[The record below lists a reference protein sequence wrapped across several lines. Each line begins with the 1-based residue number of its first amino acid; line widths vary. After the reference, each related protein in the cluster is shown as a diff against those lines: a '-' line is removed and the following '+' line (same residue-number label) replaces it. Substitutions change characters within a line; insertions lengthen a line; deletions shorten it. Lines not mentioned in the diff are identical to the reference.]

1 MKKICIVEDMALLRD
16 ALATTINAQ
25 SDMKVVAAIVNA
37 DETLAVCRK
46 FAPDLALIDVVTEGK
61 NNGLVAAAALRQALP
76 DIKVVIMTS
85 LPEITFVETARKAG
99 AHSFVYKNSDSRYL
113 LHVLRSTLSGKGI
126 YPGPGDAIIARTKFA
141 DVEIEI
147 MRLVCQGKSRSEMA
161 AALNFSESKV
171 KALVTGIL
179 NKTGFKNILKFSVYA
194 VAHGFIVP
202 DEGER

>member
-25 SDMKVVAAIVNA
+25 GDMKVVATVVNA

-46 FAPDLALIDVVTEGK
+46 FSPDLALIDVVTEGK
-61 NNGLVAAAALRQALP
+61 SNGLIAAAAIRQALP

-85 LPEITFVETARKAG
+85 LPEITFIETARKAG
-99 AHSFVYKNSDSRYL
+99 AHSFVYKNSDTRYL
-113 LHVLRSTLSGKGI
+113 LHVLRSTLDGKGI
-126 YPGPGDAIIARTKFA
+126 YPGPGDEAIAKARFA

-161 AALNFSESKV
+161 ATLNFSESKV

-202 DEGER
+202 DEEER